1 MTWVAVGAAA
11 VSVVGGYLVNKQN
24 QKAQA
29 KAQSQYQ
36 AAADPY
42 APYRDQAAQKLNAL
56 MNDPTSITTTPEYKA
71 RLDAAART
79 MAAQGYTG
87 SGNALAAAAQAGGD
101 VYQQAFNNLALTSGA
116 GQNPA
121 IAAGGS
127 ADLAMQSANNN
138 ANNQSQL
145 INTGVYWGQKAY
157 NAWQGNSIPSTGYQS
172 ATGAGAP
179 TYSGSDLNISY
190 DV

>member
-1 MTWVAVGAAA
+1 MAWVAVGAAA
-11 VSVVGGYLVNKQN
+11 VTVVGGYLSSKQQ
-24 QKAQA
+24 QKAQS
-29 KAQSQYQ
+29 KAASQYQ

-42 APYRDQAAQKLNAL
+42 APYRASAAEKLNSL
-56 MNDPTSITTTPEYKA
+56 MSNPASITTTPEYKA

-121 IAAGGS
+121 TAAGGS
-127 ADLAMQSANNN
+127 ADLANQAAQTRADNN
-138 ANNQSQL
+138 SQL
-145 INTGVYWGQKAY
+145 LNSGVYWGQKAY
-157 NAWQGNSIPSTGYQS
+157 NAWQQSPSNIPP
-172 ATGAGAP
+172 TGAGAV
-179 TYSGSDLNISY
+179 Y
-190 DV
+190 DQQNPIQVTV